1 MTILARALLLTDI
14 DTTISEQEAATIL
27 AAFIDEGQIA
37 EYAKSPIAVAVK
49 TGLVTGKANKTI
61 APTANISRAE
71 VAVIIER
78 FLKKAELINSK

>member
-37 EYAKSPIAVAVK
+37 NM
-49 TGLVTGKANKTI
+49 LN
-61 APTANISRAE
+61 
-71 VAVIIER
+71 
-78 FLKKAELINSK
+78 LLLQLQ